1 MTGKAQGG
9 DDLLSKGAAVQARAV
24 DPGLLPISPVSPELS
39 GSFVRLRD
47 RRTQAGSG
55 ARPHFLGSL
64 LIASSAGLI
73 GCIASLLLGQSLWES
88 LAVYSLS
95 GGIIFVG
102 LLMFRSGP
110 DDPKN

>member
-9 DDLLSKGAAVQARAV
+9 DDLLSKGAAVQARAG
-24 DPGLLPISPVSPELS
+24 DPGLLPVSPELS

-47 RRTQAGSG
+47 RRAPAASG
-55 ARPHFLGSL
+55 ARPHFLGAL

-73 GCIASLLLGQSLWES
+73 GCLVSLLLGQSLWES

-110 DDPKN
+110 DDPKS

>member
-24 DPGLLPISPVSPELS
+24 DPGLLPVSPVSPELS

-47 RRTQAGSG
+47 RRAPAESRT
-55 ARPHFLGSL
+55 RPHFLGAL

-73 GCIASLLLGQSLWES
+73 GCLVSLLLGQSLWES

-110 DDPKN
+110 DDPKS

>member
-24 DPGLLPISPVSPELS
+24 DPGLLPVSPELS

-47 RRTQAGSG
+47 RRAPDESR
-55 ARPHFLGSL
+55 ARPHFLGAL

-73 GCIASLLLGQSLWES
+73 GCIAALLLGRSLWES
-88 LAVYSLS
+88 LAVYALS
-95 GGIIFVG
+95 GGMIFVG

-110 DDPKN
+110 DDPKT